1 MAEIQKSL
9 ERTLFQGQYVFNYGG
24 LVPNIFG
31 AAPSPSP
38 TPTPTQTPTQTT
50 TPTIT
55 PTPSTTPT
63 ITPTPTTTPTTTPT
77 ITPTNTTT
85 PTITP
90 TKTLTPTPSS
100 TPITF
105 TTEYTAI
112 LTRASGLG
120 YAAPSYSQQVLQNQL
135 VVDLKAAGYWT
146 KLGNMYIFKVDLT
159 AGGSSAFTLI
169 NWITPA
175 NTISTLRFNTGGV
188 VPPTHVSAGW
198 RFTNENYIQLGSN
211 SASVN
216 NISTTTL
223 NNSEGTY
230 VAAFVAN
237 SSSGTNAM
245 WSTNNNSWNTA
256 KYNSTT
262 AHNIFRGIGLT
273 SAYDFTGIGFKAA
286 TIDGQTSAD
295 TTIIFTNDVAQTT
308 KTKTAVDVGVG
319 GGQMNL
325 NFNGNDAT
333 SSFSWTSGFWF
344 FGSGLSSGDMPGFQS
359 IITNY
364 MNA

>member
-1 MAEIQKSL
+1 MSIRKALQE
-9 ERTLFQGQYVFNYGG
+9 TYFQGEYVYNYGG

-31 AAPSPSP
+31 GAPSPSP
-38 TPTPTQTPTQTT
+38 TPTPTQTT

-55 PTPSTTPT
+55 PTPTTTPT
-63 ITPTPTTTPTTTPT
+63 NTPSISPTTTPT
-77 ITPTNTTT
+77 ITPTITTT

-105 TTEYTAI
+105 TTEYNAI
-112 LTRASGLG
+112 LTRASALG

-175 NTISTLRFNTGGV
+175 NPLCSLRFNTGGV
-188 VPPTHVSAGW
+188 VPPTHTTAGW
-198 RFTNENYIQLGSN
+198 RFTNENYMTLGSN
-211 SASVN
+211 QASVN
-216 NISTTTL
+216 PISTTSI

-237 SSSGTNAM
+237 SSSLTNVM
-245 WSTNNNSWNTA
+245 WSTDNNSWNTA

-286 TIDGQTSAD
+286 TIDGAPNSD

-308 KTKTAVDVGVG
+308 KTKTAVDVGIA

-325 NFNGNDAT
+325 NFNGSNAT

-344 FGSGLSSGDMPGFQS
+344 LGSGLSSGDIPGFQN